1 MSDDD
6 QAIAA
11 WRDASEAEK
20 LSEVDAVVHLAGKS
34 IAEGRWDD
42 RVKAEIRDSRVNL
55 TRQLCESL
63 AKLSKRPRV
72 LVCASATGIYGDRG
86 NEVLDERSAPGS
98 GFLADV
104 AQQWE
109 EACRP
114 AIDAGIR
121 VVHARLGVV
130 FSPRGG
136 ALQKMLTPA
145 KFCGGAL
152 GSGNQWWSWIGIDD
166 VLGAIYHCVAN
177 PSISGPVNFVSPQ
190 PLTNRVIARTLG
202 TVLHRPAIFPAPA
215 IALRT
220 AMGEMADA
228 LLLASCRVVPRQ
240 LTESGYRFRFTDLE
254 DLLRYSLGQSVVDN
268 SVAERRGVRPH

>member
-11 WRDASEAEK
+11 WQDASEAEK
-20 LSEVDAVVHLAGKS
+20 LGEVDAVVHLAGKS
-34 IAEGRWDD
+34 IAEGRWND
-42 RVKAEIRDSRVNL
+42 RVKAEIRDSRVIL

-63 AKLSKRPRV
+63 ARLSKRPAV

-104 AQQWE
+104 GRQWE

-130 FSPRGG
+130 LSPRGG
-136 ALQKMLTPA
+136 ALQKMLMPA

-152 GSGNQWWSWIGIDD
+152 GNGNQWWSWIGIDD
-166 VLGAIYHCVAN
+166 VLGAIYHCIAN

-190 PLTNRVIARTLG
+190 PLTNRVFARTLG
-202 TVLHRPAIFPAPA
+202 AVLRRPALFPAPA
-215 IALRT
+215 VALRK
-220 AMGEMADA
+220 AMGEMADS
-228 LLLASCRVVPRQ
+228 LLLASTRVMPNR
-240 LTESGYRFRFTDLE
+240 LIDSGYRFRFTDLDE
-254 DLLRYSLGQSVVDN
+254 LLRYSLGRVWSDKV
-268 SVAERRGVRPH
+268 